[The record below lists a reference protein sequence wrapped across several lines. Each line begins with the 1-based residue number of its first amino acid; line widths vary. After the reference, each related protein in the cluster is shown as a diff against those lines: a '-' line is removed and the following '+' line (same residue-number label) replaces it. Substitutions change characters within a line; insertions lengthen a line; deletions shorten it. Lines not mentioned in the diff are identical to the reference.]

1 MLLVGDSKED
11 NSGKSISHFTA
22 DLGTEVAG
30 WLLRGHGVHR
40 ACTQTKAGR
49 WILPELRQVP
59 GNFLPLQYC
68 PLYWFPV
75 SNSPSSPVWGKKKME
90 GSTNRTLLFLFNG
103 IFFFNW
109 LKFTFSRILFR
120 ELKESD
126 LWRKFLDVISNRLII
141 L

>member
-75 SNSPSSPVWGKKKME
+75 SNSPSSPVWGEKK
-90 GSTNRTLLFLFNG
+90 NG
-103 IFFFNW
+103 G
-109 LKFTFSRILFR
+109 KY
-120 ELKESD
+120 KSD
-126 LWRKFLDVISNRLII
+126 LAFPL
-141 L
+141 